1 MSRKHFILLM
11 FVIAALVGAF
21 SATAQ
26 DGKVLRIHLQQ
37 EADTLNPMYTQ
48 MWFAAIIHDLIY
60 PPVWWIDNNQNA
72 VPVLVTEIPS
82 LENGGISEDGTSI
95 TLNLRDDIVWSDG
108 EPITSAD
115 LVFTYEMYIAP
126 ENTPSSRYPY
136 EEEVTSVEAPDERT
150 VVVNFNEPFAAWQV
164 YVFPNVLPEHV
175 FRPIFEAEGTL
186 DNAAENRE
194 PTVSGGPFIFES
206 WETGSGMTLVRNDN
220 YFNGTA
226 KLDEIDIR
234 FVPEDATIV
243 ASLLSGDADMATYI
257 PWGDTPP
264 LRDAGNIVFTL
275 APSGYNEHWSYN
287 MDPET
292 AHPAI
297 QDVNVRRALAMAFN
311 RDQINEDLNA
321 GATYTPASFW
331 EGTPYAR
338 PNAEPIPYDPEMAA
352 QLLDEAGWVDSDGD
366 GVRDKDGVALSLRY
380 ITNDRQIRK
389 DVQAI
394 VQQALGELGVQV
406 ETFNYP
412 NLFDSYVDGGP
423 LSTRQFDIAEWS
435 AAPSFPD
442 PSTTRFLCSQITSD
456 ENPDGT
462 NDQGYC
468 NEQVDALF
476 AEQARTLDPAKR
488 AEIFHQ
494 IDQLI
499 TDDVAWVGIWFDADL
514 WTINEKVLNTEIG
527 GSDPW
532 WNAVN
537 WDIAS

>member
-1 MSRKHFILLM
+1 MNKNRLVILILLL
-11 FVIAALVGAF
+11 ATLLSAF

-26 DGKVLRIHLQQ
+26 DAKVLNIHLQQ

-60 PPVWWIDNNQNA
+60 SPAWWIDNNQNT

-82 LENGGISEDGTSI
+82 TENGGISEDGTVF
-95 TLNLRDDIVWSDG
+95 TLKLRDDIVWSDG

-115 LVFTYEMYIAP
+115 FVFTYEMIIAP
-126 ENTPSSRYPY
+126 ENTPSSRDPY
-136 EEEVTSVEAPDERT
+136 ELQIASVEAPDEQT
-150 VVVNFNEPFAAWQV
+150 VVVTFNAPYAPWPVKLF
-164 YVFPNVLPEHV
+164 YYVLPEHV
-175 FRPIFEAEGTL
+175 FGPIFEAEGTL

-194 PTVSGGPFIFES
+194 PTVSSGAFLFDS
-206 WETGSGMTLVRNDN
+206 WEVGSGMTLVRNES
-220 YFNGTA
+220 YFGTPA
-226 KLDEIDIR
+226 NIDEINIR

-243 ASLLSGDADMATYI
+243 ASLISGDADMATFI
-257 PWGDTPP
+257 PFGETPA
-264 LRDAGNIVFTL
+264 LRESGNVTFTL
-275 APSGYNEHWSYN
+275 AGSGYNEHWAFN
-287 MDPET
+287 MDPAT

-311 RDQINEDLNA
+311 RDQINTDLNA

-338 PNAEPIPYDPEMAA
+338 PDAEPIPYDPVMAA

-366 GVRDKDGVALSLRY
+366 GVRDKDGVSLSLRY
-380 ITNDRQIRK
+380 ITNERQIRM

-394 VQQALGELGVQV
+394 VQQAFAEIGVEV

-412 NLFDSYVDGGP
+412 NFFDSYVDGGP
-423 LSTRQFDIAEWS
+423 MSLREFDITQFS
-435 AAPSFPD
+435 GAPAFPD
-442 PSTTRFLCSQITSD
+442 PDTVRFLCSEITSE
-456 ENPDGT
+456 ENPDGV
-462 NDQGYC
+462 NDQAYC
-468 NEQVDALF
+468 NEEVDALF
-476 AEQARTLDPAKR
+476 AEQARTLDLDAR
-488 AEIFHQ
+488 AAIFHQ
-494 IDQLI
+494 IDQII

-514 WTINEKVLNTEIG
+514 WTINERVLNTEIG

-532 WNAVN
+532 WNAAN